1 MRGTR
6 HTRRIGVAG
15 LTAAAVL
22 VIAATQAFTASNTV
36 PGTKA
41 GDGLGTITGYVVSSV
56 AYTLNATDPT
66 KIDAVSFTLDAAPA
80 AGATIKAKLVS
91 AGSTWYSCSA
101 TGTSVTCNTTS
112 PQATVSS
119 ADELRVV
126 AAS

>member
-1 MRGTR
+1 M
-6 HTRRIGVAG
+6 
-15 LTAAAVL
+15 AVL

-56 AYTLNATDPT
+56 AYTLNSTDPT

-91 AGSTWYSCSA
+91 SGSTWYSCTA
-101 TGTSVTCNTTS
+101 TGTNVTCNTTL
-112 PQATVSS
+112 PQATVSGS
-119 ADELRVV
+119 DELRVV
-126 AAS
+126 AAN